1 MPDLYQYLEYR
12 AFLRD
17 YYEERHGRD
26 RYFSYRFLGNR
37 LGMDSSYLIRVIQ
50 EKKHLS
56 DDLVQ
61 RVCDVLK
68 FDPQQSRY
76 FSNLVG
82 FNKAKTDAQ
91 ARAFYERMIAERG
104 VAYHQ
109 VRQDQMEYF
118 SKWYVVALRNL
129 LDYTGFD
136 GDYESLGKKLRPAI
150 SAEETKQALFLLER
164 LQMIKKE
171 PGGFKVLDVHVHTG
185 EQWASDSIALFQ
197 ESTLQLALRS
207 LKEDPRTVRDI
218 STMTMNIS
226 AGNLQEIRDLIREFQ
241 ENVAKLV
248 EMTAE
253 SDRVYQLNLQLFPMS
268 QWEGSR

>member
-12 AFLRD
+12 VFLRD
-17 YYEERHGRD
+17 YYEERHAKD

-56 DDLVQ
+56 DDLVE
-61 RVCDVLK
+61 RLCEVLK
-68 FDPQQSRY
+68 FDAQESRY

-104 VAYHQ
+104 VSYHQ

-129 LDYTGFD
+129 LDYTTFE
-136 GDYESLGKKLRPAI
+136 GDFEALGAKLRPAI
-150 SAEETKQALFLLER
+150 SGEETKQALFLLER
-164 LQMIKKE
+164 LGMVQRSEK
-171 PGGFKVLDVHVHTG
+171 GYQVLDVHVHTG

-197 ESTLQLALRS
+197 EATLQLALRS
-207 LKEDPRTVRDI
+207 LKEDPRPMRDI

-268 QWEGSR
+268 QWEGAR